1 MLVKYSNRKIYDRTK
16 SKYVTFI
23 DIETDIKNCR
33 DVQIV
38 DNATGKDVTK
48 EVLLS
53 LIGNRLDTKMKLE
66 DIIEIVENL
75 W

>member
-38 DNATGKDVTK
+38 DNATGRDVTK

-66 DIIEIVENL
+66 DIVEIVENL
-75 W
+75 

>member
-16 SKYVTFI
+16 SKYVNFA

-33 DVQIV
+33 DVQII

-53 LIGNRLDTKMKLE
+53 LIGSRLDTKMKLE

-75 W
+75 

>member
-16 SKYVTFI
+16 SKYVTFA

-33 DVQIV
+33 DIQIV

-66 DIIEIVENL
+66 DIVEIVENL
-75 W
+75 

>member
-16 SKYVTFI
+16 SKYVTFT

-75 W
+75 

>member
-53 LIGNRLDTKMKLE
+53 LIGNGLDTKMKLE

-75 W
+75 

>member
-38 DNATGKDVTK
+38 NNATGKDVTK

-53 LIGNRLDTKMKLE
+53 LIGNRLDTKMKIE

-75 W
+75 

>member
-53 LIGNRLDTKMKLE
+53 LIGSRLDTKMKLE
-66 DIIEIVENL
+66 DIVEIVENL
-75 W
+75 

>member
-75 W
+75 